1 MEKNLYDE
9 MVHNVDEI
17 DAEMDLAS
25 MKVFLFGH
33 CNATLELIDLL
44 ESKGIKSTAILD
56 NSKEKQGLEYKGAV
70 VVWPDQIVEMTWAS
84 TGVKRSKT
92 GTVGGV
98 KHNREVADANGKKS
112 IVLITSRFYAAMLA
126 QLRELGYEGQ
136 VRKVIDYNT
145 YAEYSLLED
154 TIARM
159 KVRERY
165 GNELLNA
172 LSRKYEGRFKLFC
185 PFNALGDIYFMMS
198 YWPAFAGKRGIK
210 DAVFCVTGRVLAD
223 VIHLFGD
230 EEQYPVEIYK
240 QKDLDAMIQSVIY
253 TQDTNCF
260 IAHQDRPYVVNL
272 NSALYIKKIPLE
284 QIYCCGVYGLPMD
297 TEAAKPLY
305 PADGVKR
312 AINLSMPVNDRTDI
326 DGKNDVDGVDVESIP
341 QGKAVI
347 FSPYAKSVTA
357 IDSKVW
363 EGAVGYYNGA
373 GYKCYTNVVG
383 DEKPLDGTKPIS
395 PKISEMRSVVEQAG
409 TFIGIRSGLC
419 DILRETNAK
428 KIALYPDYNY
438 CDTKW
443 KSIEMYW
450 IDQFEY
456 NLLATEAI
464 AWEKL

>member
-70 VVWPDQIVEMTWAS
+70 VVWPDQILEMTWAS

-172 LSRKYEGRFKLFC
+172 LSRKYEGRFKVFC

-198 YWPAFAGKRGIK
+198 YWLAFAGKRGSRMR
-210 DAVFCVTGRVLAD
+210 F
-223 VIHLFGD
+223 
-230 EEQYPVEIYK
+230 
-240 QKDLDAMIQSVIY
+240 
-253 TQDTNCF
+253 
-260 IAHQDRPYVVNL
+260 
-272 NSALYIKKIPLE
+272 SA
-284 QIYCCGVYGLPMD
+284 
-297 TEAAKPLY
+297 
-305 PADGVKR
+305 
-312 AINLSMPVNDRTDI
+312 
-326 DGKNDVDGVDVESIP
+326 
-341 QGKAVI
+341 
-347 FSPYAKSVTA
+347 
-357 IDSKVW
+357 
-363 EGAVGYYNGA
+363 
-373 GYKCYTNVVG
+373 
-383 DEKPLDGTKPIS
+383 
-395 PKISEMRSVVEQAG
+395 
-409 TFIGIRSGLC
+409 
-419 DILRETNAK
+419 
-428 KIALYPDYNY
+428 
-438 CDTKW
+438 
-443 KSIEMYW
+443 
-450 IDQFEY
+450 
-456 NLLATEAI
+456 
-464 AWEKL
+464 